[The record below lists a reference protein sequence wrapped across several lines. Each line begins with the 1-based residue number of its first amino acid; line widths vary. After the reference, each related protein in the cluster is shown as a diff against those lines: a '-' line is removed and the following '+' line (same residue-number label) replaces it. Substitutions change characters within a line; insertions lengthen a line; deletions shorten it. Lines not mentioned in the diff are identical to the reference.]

1 MKDFLCDDFLL
12 SNEIA
17 RVLYHD
23 YAKDMPIYDY
33 HCHLNPQEVAQ
44 NRRFDNIGQMWLE
57 GDHYKWRGMRSAG
70 IPEALIT
77 GKESSDFD
85 KYMAWA
91 KTVPQTLGNPL
102 YHWTH
107 LELRRPFGI
116 TGKLFGPDTAED
128 IWHDC
133 NEKLA
138 SPEFSARGIMKQ
150 MNVVMAG
157 TTDDPIHSLEYHKA
171 ITEDESFDV
180 EVAPS
185 WRPDRAFK
193 IELDGFAE
201 YMQLLGQ
208 AADIEITSFAD
219 LLTAL
224 DRRLDHFAAHG
235 CRAADHGIEIV
246 RYGKTPAETELN
258 KMLTRRLAGEVLTED
273 EVDQF
278 STAVQVWLG
287 KQYAK
292 RGWVMQLH
300 IGAQRNNSTRMFKLL
315 GADAGFDSI
324 GDRPFA
330 FQLASLLDDMD
341 LTNELPKT
349 ILYCLNPRDNEMMA
363 TMIGNFQGG
372 GIAGK
377 VQFGSG
383 WWFNDQKDG
392 MQRQMEQLSQLG
404 LLSQF
409 VGMLTDSRSFLSYTR
424 HEYFRRIL
432 CNMIGQWV
440 LNGEVPNDINMLG
453 KMVQDICF
461 SNAKRYFTLPGEQA

>member
-1 MKDFLCDDFLL
+1 MKAFLCEDFLL
-12 SNEIA
+12 TNDIA
-17 RVLYHD
+17 RRLYHD
-23 YAKDMPIYDY
+23 FAKDMPIYDY
-33 HCHLNPQEVAQ
+33 HCHLNAQEVAD
-44 NRRFDNIGQMWLE
+44 NRRFDNLGQMWLE
-57 GDHYKWRGMRSAG
+57 GDHYKWRGMRAAG
-70 IPEALIT
+70 ISESLIT
-77 GKESSDFD
+77 GKETSDFE

-116 TGKLFGPDTAED
+116 TGKLFSPETAED
-128 IWHDC
+128 IWHEC
-133 NEKLA
+133 NEMLA

-157 TTDDPIHSLEYHKA
+157 TTDDPIHTLEHHKTIA
-171 ITEDESFDV
+171 EDETCDI

-193 IELDGFAE
+193 VELEGFAD
-201 YMQLLGQ
+201 YMQQLGQ
-208 AADIEITSFAD
+208 VADIEIRRFSD

-235 CRAADHGIEIV
+235 CRAADHGIEIL
-246 RYGKTPAETELN
+246 RYAAIPSEADLDG
-258 KMLTRRLAGEVLTED
+258 MLTRRLNGESLE
-273 EVDQF
+273 EKQVDQF
-278 STAVQVWLG
+278 TTAVQVWLG
-287 KQYAK
+287 QQYAK

-300 IGAQRNNSTRMFKLL
+300 LGAQRNNSTRMFNLL
-315 GADAGFDSI
+315 GADTGFDSMS
-324 GDRPFA
+324 DRPFA
-330 FQLASLLDDMD
+330 LELASLLNAMD
-341 LTNELPKT
+341 ITNELPKT

-440 LNGEVPNDINMLG
+440 ENGEAPNDMNLLSQMI
-453 KMVQDICF
+453 KDICF
-461 SNAKRYFTLPGEQA
+461 NNAKSYFRLPGEQA

>member
-33 HCHLNPQEVAQ
+33 HCHLNPQEVAE

-70 IPEALIT
+70 VPESLIT
-77 GKESSDFD
+77 GKETSDYD

-116 TGKLFGPDTAED
+116 TGKLFGPETAD
-128 IWHDC
+128 GIWHEC
-133 NEKLA
+133 NEMLA

-171 ITEDESFDV
+171 IAQDDSFDV

-201 YMQLLGQ
+201 YMQILGE
-208 AADIEITSFAD
+208 AADIEIASFAD

-246 RYGKTPAETELN
+246 RYGKVPSEQTLN
-258 KMLTRRLAGEVLTED
+258 SMLTRRQAGEVLTEQ

-341 LTNELPKT
+341 LSNELPKT

-409 VGMLTDSRSFLSYTR
+409 VGMLTDSRSFLSYT
-424 HEYFRRIL
+424 
-432 CNMIGQWV
+432 
-440 LNGEVPNDINMLG
+440 
-453 KMVQDICF
+453 
-461 SNAKRYFTLPGEQA
+461 

>member
-1 MKDFLCDDFLL
+1 MKDFLCEDFLL

-17 RVLYHD
+17 RRLFHD
-23 YAKDMPIYDY
+23 FAKEMPIYDY
-33 HCHLNPQEVAQ
+33 HCHLNAQEVAQ
-44 NRRFDNIGQMWLE
+44 DRRFDNLGQIWLE

-77 GKESSDFD
+77 GKETSYFD

-91 KTVPQTLGNPL
+91 KTVPKTLGNPL

-107 LELRRPFGI
+107 LELRRPFAI
-116 TGKLFGPDTAED
+116 TGKLFSPETAEG
-128 IWHDC
+128 IWHEC
-133 NEKLA
+133 NEMLA
-138 SPEFSARGIMKQ
+138 SPEFSARGIMKK

-157 TTDDPIHSLEYHKA
+157 TTDDPIHSLEHHKA
-171 ITEDESFDV
+171 IAEDPSFDI

-185 WRPDRAFK
+185 WRPDRSFK
-193 IELDGFAE
+193 IEQDGFAE
-201 YMQLLGQ
+201 YMQQLGEV
-208 AADIEITSFAD
+208 ADVEIRRFTD
-219 LLTAL
+219 LLSAL
-224 DRRLDHFAAHG
+224 DRRLDHFSAHG

-246 RYGKTPAETELN
+246 RYGDVPSEASLDA
-258 KMLTRRLAGEVLTED
+258 MLARRLNNAPLTD
-273 EVDQF
+273 QEVDQF

-287 KQYAK
+287 RQYAK

-300 IGAQRNNSTRMFKLL
+300 IGAQRNNNTRMFKLL
-315 GADAGFDSI
+315 GADCGFDSI

-330 FQLASLLDDMD
+330 FELAALLNAMD
-341 LTNELPKT
+341 ISNELPKT

-377 VQFGSG
+377 IQFGSG

-432 CNMIGQWV
+432 CNMVGQWAAA
-440 LNGEVPNDINMLG
+440 GEIPNDMAILG
-453 KMVQDICF
+453 KLVQDISY
-461 SNAKRYFTLPGEQA
+461 SNAKTYFRLPGESA